1 MVTVNPQPLF
11 VVRSSYLCLQSLFA
25 RSSKSLS
32 AVIWT
37 TTPWTLVANR
47 AVCYNPQLKY
57 SIVTLSNMGQELYLV
72 GSGLIEGLEK
82 TLGVEI
88 QRHFE
93 FEGKIFLL
101 TGFNYT
107 LQKLLTVMFI
117 IYCVCK
123 IPSV

>member
-1 MVTVNPQPLF
+1 
-11 VVRSSYLCLQSLFA
+11 
-25 RSSKSLS
+25 
-32 AVIWT
+32 
-37 TTPWTLVANR
+37 
-47 AVCYNPQLKY
+47 
-57 SIVTLSNMGQELYLV
+57 MGQELYLV

-123 IPSV
+123 IPSVWTSLPSDSVLNYNLFEEHNKGETN